1 MRRALLAGLLL
12 LLLPH
17 AARADLKLCNR
28 TSYVLRAA
36 TATVRG
42 GNVLA
47 EGWLHIDPGDCAV
60 AVKGTLDAPHYL
72 VYAHSSLAHAGPP
85 RAWGGNVNVCVEEGN
100 RFRLQQ
106 PPGGLCRAPGSFAL
120 PFAPVVPKDR
130 RDWTMNFDNQ
140 PPLPSL
146 TAAQLAGVKRLLTDN
161 GYHVGAIDATPGKQ
175 TEAALNGFRR
185 RMHFKPDADNAAL
198 FAALEDRAMKVSA
211 PEGYA
216 VCNDTAAPFLA
227 AIARAQPGKPQSH
240 GWWRIAPKG
249 CARLV
254 NASLD
259 GAPVFLLVQTL
270 SGTTLVGGREIFC
283 TAAAAFA
290 VEGRA
295 NCAARGLAGSG
306 FAATAGHGAAGAVIH
321 VGQQGIAQASIA
333 K

>member
-1 MRRALLAGLLL
+1 MRRALLAALLV
-12 LLLPH
+12 LLPQ
-17 AARADLKLCNR
+17 AARADLRLCNR
-28 TSYVLRAA
+28 TSYVLEAA
-36 TATVRG
+36 TATARG
-42 GNVLA
+42 GDVLA
-47 EGWLHIDPGDCAV
+47 EGWLHINPGDCAV
-60 AVKGTLDAPHYL
+60 AVKGALGARYF
-72 VYAHSSLAHAGPP
+72 VYARASLAHSGPQ
-85 RAWGGNVNVCVEEGN
+85 RAWGGNVNVCVEEDN

-106 PPGGLCRAPGSFAL
+106 PPGGLCRASGSFAL

-130 RDWTMNFDNQ
+130 RDWTMNFDDQ

-198 FAALEDRAMKVSA
+198 FAALEARAMKVSA

-216 VCNDTAAPFLA
+216 VCNDTATPFLA

-249 CARLV
+249 CARLL
-254 NASLD
+254 NASLG

-306 FAATAGHGAAGAVIH
+306 FAVTAGHGAAGAVIH
-321 VGQQGIAQASIA
+321 VGPQGIAQASIA